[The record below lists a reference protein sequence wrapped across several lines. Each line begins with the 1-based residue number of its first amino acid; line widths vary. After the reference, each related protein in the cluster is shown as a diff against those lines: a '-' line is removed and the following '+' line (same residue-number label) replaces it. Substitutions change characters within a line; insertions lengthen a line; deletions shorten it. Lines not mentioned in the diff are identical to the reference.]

1 MKHCKTNYYNHYFE
15 SKWNDIK
22 NTWKGSK
29 SILTIKNISAD
40 IPKSL
45 SVYGTTISNP
55 MAIWNVFK
63 NYFSSIDNKTKLTI
77 SFSHKIFSDFLK
89 NRSNVSLFVSP
100 ADKTEIENV
109 IFSISFSSGVYPSI
123 LRTAKVISVHK
134 NDSKLEF
141 LNSRPISLLTNIQI
155 ILKRLMYNSI
165 YKFFNDSNLIY
176 SLQFGFSQK
185 YSKVH
190 ALISPT
196 ENIKSLDEGSTG
208 FGILLTYK
216 KHLI

>member
-1 MKHCKTNYYNHYFE
+1 
-15 SKWNDIK
+15 
-22 NTWKGSK
+22 
-29 SILTIKNISAD
+29 
-40 IPKSL
+40 
-45 SVYGTTISNP
+45 

-109 IFSISFSSGVYPSI
+109 IFNISFSSGVFPSI

-134 NDSKLEF
+134 KDSKLEF
-141 LNSRPISLLTNIQI
+141 SNSRPISLLTNIQI
-155 ILKRLMYNSI
+155 ILKRLMYNRI
-165 YKFFNDSNLIY
+165 YKFFSDSNLIY
-176 SLQFGFSQK
+176 PLQFGFSQK

-190 ALISPT
+190 ALISLT
-196 ENIKSLDEGSTG
+196 ENIRKTLDEGSTG